1 MDNRNYS
8 VIPYGRARSSRSLR
22 PPSWITRKG
31 DRQLNMH
38 LKREKKRFEV
48 LQLQFSLVYVIYLY
62 IFLNVLGLHCCTWAF
77 SSCSDQEGYSPVA
90 VSRLVIAM
98 ASLVTKHGL

>member
-8 VIPYGRARSSRSLR
+8 VMPYGRARSSRILR
-22 PPSWITRKG
+22 PPSWITHKG

-38 LKREKKRFEV
+38 LKREEKRFEV
-48 LQLQFSLVYVIYLY
+48 LQLQIFLVYVIYLY
-62 IFLNVLGLHCCTWAF
+62 VFLNVLGLHCCTWAF
-77 SSCSDQEGYSPVA
+77 SGCGGQEGYSLVA
-90 VSRLVIAM
+90 VCRLLIAM